1 MKNPQ
6 PVADLQSPTPVHRQS
21 RHARQHRARDVLC
34 GLLAVY
40 LLLAYLLMP
49 EVWHRYLLRHPSFD
63 DVPGI
68 TQTHSGIPGDPVNLG
83 LTGTQEQLVRLML
96 LAKWS
101 PADPVTLESSL
112 RIAADTVFRRRYVDA
127 PVSSL
132 YLFGRKEDLAFEL
145 PVGNSP
151 QQRHHVRFWKSEI
164 LDRDGRP
171 LWFGAATFDQ
181 SVGLSHTTGQIT
193 HHISGDVD
201 AERDLLLA
209 NLAATGQLQ
218 ETYTSVGFHKV
229 LQGRNGGGD
238 RWWTDGNLRVGVIV
252 FEFGQTRS
260 PVDNVQAAVRPAS

>member
-1 MKNPQ
+1 MKNLQ
-6 PVADLQSPTPVHRQS
+6 PIADLPGPTRIPRQTTS
-21 RHARQHRARDVLC
+21 ARGHRARDVLC

-63 DVPGI
+63 DIPGI

-83 LTGTQEQLVRLML
+83 LTGTREQLVQLML

-101 PADPVTLESSL
+101 PADPVTLDSSL

-145 PVGNSP
+145 PVGHSP
-151 QQRHHVRFWKSEI
+151 QQRHHVRFWKSEMP
-164 LDRDGRP
+164 DRDGRP
-171 LWFGAATFDQ
+171 LWFGAATFDH

-193 HHISGDVD
+193 HHISGNVD

-209 NLAATGQLQ
+209 DLAATGQLQ
-218 ETYTSVGFHKV
+218 ETYTSVGFHQV

-238 RWWTDGNLRVGVIV
+238 RWWTDGNLRIGVIAV
-252 FEFGQTRS
+252 EFCEKRPS
-260 PVDNVQAAVRPAS
+260 ANNLEAVARPGP